1 MTTKVYRRGS
11 DSRFTI
17 SLTAEDRAKL
27 DEIEQVYQA
36 KRGCPVSH
44 SIALALAII
53 ALHEECV
60 HRGKLRTLT
69 ARIV

>member
-27 DEIEQVYQA
+27 DEIEQVYHA
-36 KRGCPVSH
+36 KRGCLVSH
-44 SIALALAII
+44 SIALALAIT
-53 ALHEECV
+53 ALLEEV
-60 HRGKLRTLT
+60 QRGKLRTLT
-69 ARIV
+69 KRIV